1 MKNTKKNNILNES
14 KDYSLSNIDNYNK
27 SLDYKMDDIIEKY
40 LLLTNEFLK
49 FILEKLK
56 LKNNTY
62 SKFIIIRGYETIT
75 NIFNIIL
82 YQTKNLDLTFYHCQ
96 KAYYYYIEFIE
107 QITNV
112 DHAFLQLNSR
122 DASTYVY
129 KKTLFELH
137 HETKKNMQPCT
148 NNTQKLISNIDEYI
162 KIFKNIFELI
172 LDHLDCND
180 LLSNTNI
187 FDQFKDTC
195 LIISKNVKNN
205 NNNITKIYNIIDNI
219 NKEFIDY
226 KTTNKDVSM
235 KYYLEYI
242 IQKFQ

>member
-1 MKNTKKNNILNES
+1 MKNTKKNNILNET
-14 KDYSLSNIDNYNK
+14 KDYSLSNFDNYNK
-27 SLDYKMDDIIEKY
+27 NLNYKMDDIIEKY
-40 LLLTNEFLK
+40 LSLNNEFLK

-56 LKNNTY
+56 LKNNIY
-62 SKFIIIRGYETIT
+62 SKFLIIRGYETIT

-107 QITNV
+107 QITNL

-137 HETKKNMQPCT
+137 HETKKNMQACT
-148 NNTQKLISNIDEYI
+148 NETKNLINNIDERI

-172 LDHLDCND
+172 LDHLDWND
-180 LLSNTNI
+180 LLSNTTI
-187 FDQFKDTC
+187 FDHFRDTC
-195 LIISKNVKNN
+195 ITISKIIKNN
-205 NNNITKIYNIIDNI
+205 NNIEKTYNIIDNI

-226 KTTNKDVSM
+226 KTLNKDVSM

>member
-27 SLDYKMDDIIEKY
+27 NLDYKMEDIIEKY

-148 NNTQKLISNIDEYI
+148 NNTQKLIANIDEYI

-187 FDQFKDTC
+187 FDQFKNTC
-195 LIISKNVKNN
+195 LIISKNVKN

-226 KTTNKDVSM
+226 KTTNKEVSM